1 MKEEIEEL
9 LKERHFTNSKG
20 FWYSPCLDYV
30 YDSKTKEFLSHS
42 EVDGSLTY
50 LTKVMNKNTMEN
62 ILDGLNIE

>member
-1 MKEEIEEL
+1 MKKEIEEL
-9 LKERHFTNSKG
+9 LKEHNFTNVRE

-50 LTKVMNKNTMEN
+50 LTNVMSKDTMEN
-62 ILDGLNIE
+62 ILDGLNLG